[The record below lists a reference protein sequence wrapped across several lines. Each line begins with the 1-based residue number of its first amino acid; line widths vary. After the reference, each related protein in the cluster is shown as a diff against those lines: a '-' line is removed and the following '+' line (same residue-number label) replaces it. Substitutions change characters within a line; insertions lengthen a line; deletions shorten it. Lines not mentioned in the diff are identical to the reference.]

1 MFNPRNFAHI
11 SKYKIM
17 IMISILKWQA
27 NPFLSYIIFQL
38 IATDNICRQ
47 GSVFGCKIESHSHVL
62 WIIHVQNSPMIWLLF
77 TCWYSPENML
87 AWFSHHLNLVFKNS
101 LHLKYLLYTEI
112 LVPLLFLRS
121 QDIYKIHH

>member
-1 MFNPRNFAHI
+1 MIPLYLKQCHAQASNGQAPHFRFIYECRHYVGSEIINMLTLTNIINPKNSAYI
-11 SKYKIM
+11 SNYKIM

-62 WIIHVQNSPMIWLLF
+62 
-77 TCWYSPENML
+77 
-87 AWFSHHLNLVFKNS
+87 
-101 LHLKYLLYTEI
+101 
-112 LVPLLFLRS
+112 
-121 QDIYKIHH
+121 

>member
-1 MFNPRNFAHI
+1 MAKPLIFVFIMNVGIMWVQRSLTCKLLQILINPKNSAYI
-11 SKYKIM
+11 SNYKIM

-62 WIIHVQNSPMIWLLF
+62 
-77 TCWYSPENML
+77 
-87 AWFSHHLNLVFKNS
+87 
-101 LHLKYLLYTEI
+101 
-112 LVPLLFLRS
+112 
-121 QDIYKIHH
+121 